1 MDTGKLINFIKFG
14 IFAAVLM
21 PLVKNTNFYFPYVGP
36 KSLYFMAVAELVF
49 FSWVV
54 LAWKCESYR
63 PDFKN
68 PLVVAVLAFLAV
80 NFISAVFGANF
91 STSFWS
97 KFERMSGVLMFIHLT
112 AFLIAAS
119 SVMARADWRR
129 LFGASVAVALFVG
142 ISALFDK
149 SIGAN
154 GGGLIGNDSFWGT
167 YILFNAF
174 FALYL
179 FVCDD
184 LKNSKLKYLAGAA
197 FLVLTACLM
206 VEGTSYIRAVIEG
219 RNASEMG
226 LVKNMFNHGARAA
239 KICLLGGLGLF
250 ALLRFLFSKNKT
262 VRIFCRAA
270 LLAGMGGLLAAA
282 ALTLQPGS
290 EVYQSM
296 VSRFGEGTIRG
307 RLVVWETGWKGFLE
321 RPLLGWGP
329 ENFNLVFAR
338 YYNPCIG
345 SPECSGETWFDRA
358 HNVVVDTLAETGII
372 GLVAY
377 LAVFA
382 AALWLLWR
390 PVFKKGEGLPQAAA
404 FTALFAAYF
413 VQNLT
418 VFDMA
423 LSYLMFYLCL
433 AFIISDSK
441 TSAVANRPRQISA
454 APQAALAAIAGM
466 VCFFLF
472 VVGPFWTDCNTVAA
486 AKAPYNG
493 DQKIDLY
500 KKSLGASP
508 MGKYQIRMFF
518 AAQWISALQD
528 PTIIKKLDAGA
539 AQKVF
544 AYLSQELEK
553 SRTESPYDFQARLR
567 LAQLYNAWGF
577 WDESKLALA
586 EEVLNE
592 ARVLSPQNQQY
603 YIELAQTR
611 IEQGDKAAALEL
623 VRQAYDLYPAQPQ
636 AAAVLKKLEAM
647 NTTSTEAVP
656 AETGK

>member
-1 MDTGKLINFIKFG
+1 
-14 IFAAVLM
+14 
-21 PLVKNTNFYFPYVGP
+21 
-36 KSLYFMAVAELVF
+36 
-49 FSWVV
+49 
-54 LAWKCESYR
+54 
-63 PDFKN
+63 
-68 PLVVAVLAFLAV
+68 
-80 NFISAVFGANF
+80 
-91 STSFWS
+91 
-97 KFERMSGVLMFIHLT
+97 
-112 AFLIAAS
+112 
-119 SVMARADWRR
+119 
-129 LFGASVAVALFVG
+129 
-142 ISALFDK
+142 
-149 SIGAN
+149 
-154 GGGLIGNDSFWGT
+154 
-167 YILFNAF
+167 
-174 FALYL
+174 
-179 FVCDD
+179 
-184 LKNSKLKYLAGAA
+184 
-197 FLVLTACLM
+197 
-206 VEGTSYIRAVIEG
+206 
-219 RNASEMG
+219 
-226 LVKNMFNHGARAA
+226 
-239 KICLLGGLGLF
+239 
-250 ALLRFLFSKNKT
+250 
-262 VRIFCRAA
+262 
-270 LLAGMGGLLAAA
+270 
-282 ALTLQPGS
+282 
-290 EVYQSM
+290 
-296 VSRFGEGTIRG
+296 
-307 RLVVWETGWKGFLE
+307 
-321 RPLLGWGP
+321 
-329 ENFNLVFAR
+329 VFAR

-553 SRTESPYDFQARLR
+553 AVPNRLTISRPDCVWPSFIMP
-567 LAQLYNAWGF
+567 G
-577 WDESKLALA
+577 
-586 EEVLNE
+586 VLGRIKTCLGGRSFDE

-656 AETGK
+656 AETANNFDFGSIKILQ